1 MVVQLIWV
9 VVGYGL
15 WVVTVTVVVVG
26 YGGDGWWWWD
36 VVNMVFVL
44 FIFLI

>member
-1 MVVQLIWV
+1 MIWV

-36 VVNMVFVL
+36 VVDLVFVL

>member
-1 MVVQLIWV
+1 MVQLIWV

-15 WVVTVTVVVVG
+15 WVVTVTVVAVG

-36 VVNMVFVL
+36 VVDLVFVL

>member
-1 MVVQLIWV
+1 MVQLIW
-9 VVGYGL
+9 
-15 WVVTVTVVVVG
+15 VVVG

-36 VVNMVFVL
+36 VVDLVFVL

>member
-1 MVVQLIWV
+1 MVQLIWV

-15 WVVTVTVVVVG
+15 WVVMVVVG

-36 VVNMVFVL
+36 VVDLVFVL

>member
-1 MVVQLIWV
+1 MVQLIWV

-36 VVNMVFVL
+36 VVDLVFVL

>member
-1 MVVQLIWV
+1 MVQLIW
-9 VVGYGL
+9 
-15 WVVTVTVVVVG
+15 VVVG

-36 VVNMVFVL
+36 VVDLVFIL

>member
-1 MVVQLIWV
+1 MVQLIWV